1 MKYAKIVIMQSTEK
15 PKIADELYQKN
26 VEFWETAWSR
36 VKKASTTIPDVIDYI
51 PRIPGVFQENGCKN
65 ILDIACGSGWLCFF
79 LQEHGFQVTGVDI
92 SPSAI
97 KLANEVKDERK
108 LTDNQINF
116 VLADMTRLELP
127 SGIEFDGLLVN
138 AAFEHLDFQR
148 GKNFLHE
155 IKNFIAK
162 DGIMFGVFDK
172 VGTGKKGEYELLAD
186 GSQQYLDTF
195 RAGMLL
201 RNYSDDELKE
211 ILESANW
218 EILSWDTNN
227 FESRIIVAK
236 NKK

>member
-1 MKYAKIVIMQSTEK
+1 MQNTEK
-15 PKIADELYQKN
+15 PKIADEIYQKN

-51 PRIPGVFQENGCKN
+51 PRIPGVFEAHGCKS

-97 KLANEVKDERK
+97 RLANEVKTERK
-108 LTDNQINF
+108 LDDKQINF
-116 VLADMTRLELP
+116 VLADMMKLELP
-127 SGIEFDGLLVN
+127 SQSQFDGLLIN
-138 AAFEHLDFQR
+138 AAFEHLDYQR
-148 GKNFLHE
+148 GKTFIQE
-155 IKNFIAK
+155 IKKFIK
-162 DGIMFGVFDK
+162 PNGIMFGVFDK
-172 VGTGKKGEYELLAD
+172 VGTGQKGEYELLED

-211 ILESANW
+211 ILASANW
-218 EILSWDTNN
+218 EILSWKTNN

-236 NKK
+236 NLG